1 MEFRGYSLRYRSDMD
16 PVLWDISIVVH
27 GGEKVSS
34 RQRWRLEAAA
44 SLQDGGWETRGFFWH
59 WEGGGSREAGEGRSS
74 FRAHL
79 NHWGAVQMPCVQ
91 KGSCAARPL
100 QGP

>member
-16 PVLWDISIVVH
+16 PVLRDISIVVH

-34 RQRWRLEAAA
+34 RQCWGLEAAV
-44 SLQDGGWETRGFFWH
+44 SLQDGGWERRGFLAL
-59 WEGGGSREAGEGRSS
+59 GAGGSREAGEGRSS
-74 FRAHL
+74 SGSLGSSTDTACPE
-79 NHWGAVQMPCVQ
+79 GICV
-91 KGSCAARPL
+91 ARPL